1 MRKIQTAT
9 TSSCYRFI
17 FQGGCADLSSV
28 VAEAEKKIMQILKH
42 LAKYIGHLATV
53 TGSDLSFTDG
63 NRGDE
68 SNAKVK

>member
-1 MRKIQTAT
+1 MRKIQIAN
-9 TSSCYRFI
+9 TSSCYKFI

-28 VAEAEKKIMQILKH
+28 VAEAEKKITQILKH
-42 LAKYIGHLATV
+42 LAKYIGHLAAMM
-53 TGSDLSFTDG
+53 GSGLSVTDG